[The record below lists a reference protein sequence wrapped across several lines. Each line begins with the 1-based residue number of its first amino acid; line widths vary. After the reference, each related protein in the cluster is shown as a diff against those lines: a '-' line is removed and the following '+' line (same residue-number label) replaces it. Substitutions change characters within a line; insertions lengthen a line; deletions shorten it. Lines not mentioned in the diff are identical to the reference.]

1 MTGVVTTPGVASAG
15 VASPGVA
22 SGGER
27 SARLVRE
34 IFLAGFMSGLPPENV
49 AWATHRLARNMDDVH
64 LRAGDALYRQGEPT
78 TAHYFVVYGEIM
90 LAAAGVPPWT
100 LGERS
105 LIGTID
111 LTLDRP
117 RTRTATATKDT
128 HLLRMPATDWLDMLE
143 DNFELMLRGIEG
155 LAKGIHDLRAAIV
168 GGAVVLDAPAS
179 SPTALSPKGELAL
192 VDRVFLLRG
201 VRLFAQAEAQAL
213 LDLAAHAVE
222 MEVDAGAVIV
232 AREHNDAMFVTVS
245 GAIAATTAASVPE
258 ETFGPGTL
266 VFGSRAATSK
276 ELGFEAHAITKSRVL
291 RLAREDYFDA
301 MEEHFGLAR
310 SAMKALAAEREALVN
325 ESALRARSTSVSRE

>member
-1 MTGVVTTPGVASAG
+1 MTGVVTMPGVTN
-15 VASPGVA
+15 
-22 SGGER
+22 GGER

-49 AWATHRLARNMDDVH
+49 AWATQRLARNMDDVH
-64 LRAGDALYRQGEPT
+64 LRAGEVLYRQGEPT
-78 TAHYFVVYGEIM
+78 TGHYFVVYGEID
-90 LAAAGVPPWT
+90 LAADGVPPWT

-105 LIGTID
+105 LIGTLD

-143 DNFELMLRGIEG
+143 DNFELMLRGVEG
-155 LAKGIHDLRAAIV
+155 LAQGIHEMRVAIG
-168 GGAVVLDAPAS
+168 GGAAAPDAPAS
-179 SPTALSPKGELAL
+179 YLATLPPKGALGL

-201 VRLFAQAEAQAL
+201 VRLFAQGEAQAL

-222 MEVDAGAVIV
+222 VELDAGAVVV
-232 AREHNDAMFVTVS
+232 ARDHNDAMFVTVS
-245 GAIAATTAASVPE
+245 GGIAATTAASVPE

-276 ELGFEAHAITKSRVL
+276 GLGFEAHATTKSRVL
-291 RLAREDYFDA
+291 RLVREDYFDA
-301 MEEHFGLAR
+301 MEQHFGLAR
-310 SAMKALAAEREALVN
+310 SSMKALAAERESLAN
-325 ESALRARSTSVSRE
+325 ESAIRAQSASGPRE

>member
-1 MTGVVTTPGVASAG
+1 MTGVVTMPGVAN
-15 VASPGVA
+15 
-22 SGGER
+22 GGER

-64 LRAGDALYRQGEPT
+64 LRTGDVLYRQGEPT
-78 TAHYFVVYGEIM
+78 IAHYFVVYGEVN
-90 LAAAGVPPWT
+90 LAAESVPPWT

-143 DNFELMLRGIEG
+143 DNFELMLRGVEG
-155 LAKGIHDLRAAIV
+155 LAQGIHEMRVAIGGGVAAP
-168 GGAVVLDAPAS
+168 DAPAS
-179 SPTALSPKGELAL
+179 SLATLPSKGALGL
-192 VDRVFLLRG
+192 VDRVILLRG
-201 VRLFAQAEAQAL
+201 VPLFAQGEAQAL

-222 MEVDAGAVIV
+222 VDLDAGAVVV
-232 AREHNDAMFVTVS
+232 AREHDDAMFVTVS
-245 GAIAATTAASVPE
+245 GAIAARASEPGFE
-258 ETFGPGTL
+258 ETFGPGAL

-276 ELGFEAHAITKSRVL
+276 HLGFEAHAVTKSRVL

-310 SAMKALAAEREALVN
+310 SSMKALAGEREVLAN
-325 ESALRARSTSVSRE
+325 ESARRAQSASGPRE

>member
-1 MTGVVTTPGVASAG
+1 MTGVVTMPGVT
-15 VASPGVA
+15 

-64 LRAGDALYRQGEPT
+64 LRAGEVLYRQGDPT

-90 LAAAGVPPWT
+90 LAAEGVPPWS

-128 HLLRMPATDWLDMLE
+128 HLLRMPATVWLDMLE
-143 DNFELMLRGIEG
+143 DNFELVLRGVEG
-155 LAKGIHDLRAAIV
+155 LAQGVHELRVAV
-168 GGAVVLDAPAS
+168 GGGAVASDAPAPS
-179 SPTALSPKGELAL
+179 LVTLPSKGELGL

-201 VRLFAQAEAQAL
+201 VHLFARGEPQAL

-222 MEVDAGAVIV
+222 VELEAGVVVV
-232 AREHNDAMFVTVS
+232 AREQNDAMFVTVS
-245 GAIAATTAASVPE
+245 GAIAATAAASVPE

-276 ELGFEAHAITKSRVL
+276 DLGFEAHTTTKSRVL
-291 RLAREDYFDA
+291 RLLREDYFDA

-310 SAMKALAAEREALVN
+310 SSMKALASEREALVN
-325 ESALRARSTSVSRE
+325 ESALRTRSTSASGA